1 MERDKFKSLYLCT
14 VFLLVVVFSYIQG
27 AHNLD
32 PHHWGLMLSNAKDL
46 SEGALPYKNIFIQYG
61 IFTTLIQA
69 LAFEIGGN
77 MLSIILVTSL
87 FYAAGLI
94 IVYRISLHIF
104 KNQALAIYTLTLI
117 FLFHP
122 LAIYPWSNYIAF
134 PFLMLGIYFLI
145 DSEESSGKKDNYNL
159 YLCGASFGFAILSR
173 EGHLYAVAIIILSA
187 FVIDYYHLR
196 DFKKSLFRYLKIIL
210 GITLPISIFFLYLL
224 SNGLLHYWVVFSV
237 KLPALYASE
246 NFSFM
251 KNFIFE
257 ALFQGVYKGYRY
269 FDIRGILVSLIIFSC
284 LWAIFYQFFTSKT
297 NRFYLSKRAL
307 KIALIIFLILAIA
320 AQFSESLKLTSRNQ
334 ASFAFIVF
342 LCLMG
347 FTFSRLVGGNQQKK
361 ELNSSLIK
369 IAVAALLLLS
379 SSLHLFE
386 TFRIATGSIIGVIV
400 LLAYFENKGIAKP
413 AIIFLTVWLF
423 STAIYG
429 NRGNY
434 FLPRI
439 DSLAHSEIVTDP
451 AILRNQRW
459 PKEAVQYYQSVS
471 EALEKLQHSSC
482 GAKYI
487 INETQDAIITAISP
501 LKALQ
506 IAPFAVSSSFKKLH
520 PDDDILLQNT
530 SQDEIIVLH
539 SAPRSID
546 YSAIKLSEQK
556 QLLAQF
562 LIPKQ
567 AFLPDHQQLL
577 IFTSEAC
584 VRAYQQ

>member
-1 MERDKFKSLYLCT
+1 MNKFKLLYL
-14 VFLLVVVFSYIQG
+14 FSIPLLVVAFSYIQG

-61 IFTTLIQA
+61 LFTTLIQA
-69 LAFEIGGN
+69 LAFGIGGN

-94 IVYRISLHIF
+94 IVYRIGLHIF
-104 KNQALAIYTLTLI
+104 KNQVLAIYTLTLI

-134 PFLMLGIYFLI
+134 PFLMLSVYFLI
-145 DSEESSGKKDNYNL
+145 HAEDFSSKRTSYDL
-159 YLCGASFGFAILSR
+159 YLCGVFFGFAILSR
-173 EGHLYAVAIIILSA
+173 EGLLYAVVIFILSA
-187 FVIDYYHLR
+187 FVIDCYPFK
-196 DFKKSLFRYLKIIL
+196 DVKKSFFRYLKIIL
-210 GITLPISIFFLYLL
+210 GIAAPISIFFLYLL
-224 SNGLLHYWVVFSV
+224 SNDLLDYWVAFSI

-246 NFSFM
+246 SFGFL

-257 ALFQGVYKGYRY
+257 ALFQEMYKGYRY
-269 FDIRGILVSLIIFSC
+269 FDIRWILVSLIIFSC
-284 LWAIFYQFFTSKT
+284 LWAIFSQFFASKT
-297 NRFYLSKRAL
+297 NGSYLSKRTL
-307 KIALIIFLILAIA
+307 KIALIIFMILAIA
-320 AQFSESLKLTSRNQ
+320 TQLSESLKLTSRDQ
-334 ASFAFIVF
+334 AWLPFVFIVF

-347 FTFSRLVGGNQQKK
+347 FTFSRLVIGNQQKK
-361 ELNSSLIK
+361 GLNSSLIK

-379 SSLHLFE
+379 SSLHLSE
-386 TFRIATGSIIGVIV
+386 IFRIATGSIIGVIV
-400 LLAYFENKGIAKP
+400 MIAYFENKRITKP
-413 AIIFLTVWLF
+413 AIILLTVWLF

-434 FLPRI
+434 FLPSI
-439 DSLAHSEIVTDP
+439 DALAHSEMVADP
-451 AILRNQRW
+451 AILRGQRW
-459 PKEAVQYYQSVS
+459 PKETVQYYQSVS
-471 EALEKLQHSSC
+471 ETLEKLQHSSC

-487 INETQDAIITAISP
+487 INETQDAIITAMSP

-506 IAPFAVSSSFKKLH
+506 TAPFAVSSSVRKLR

-530 SQDEIIVLH
+530 PHHEIILLQSVPK
-539 SAPRSID
+539 SVD
-546 YSAIKLSEQK
+546 YNAIKPPEQK

-567 AFLPDHQQLL
+567 AFLPANQQLL
-577 IFTSEAC
+577 IFASEAC
-584 VRAYQQ
+584 VRSH